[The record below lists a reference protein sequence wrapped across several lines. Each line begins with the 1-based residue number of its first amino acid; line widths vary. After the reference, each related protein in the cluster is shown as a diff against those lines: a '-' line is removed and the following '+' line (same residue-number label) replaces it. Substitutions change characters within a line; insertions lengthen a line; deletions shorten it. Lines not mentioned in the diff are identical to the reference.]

1 MKTSLFFSVVAFFCL
16 GPGLAAELY
25 GKVIPE
31 SADVELWS
39 QSAANAEGAVVELL
53 YRSDVNA
60 LVLALRQSS
69 GERRYLYH
77 RDSVVAYPA
86 SPKATG
92 FTDELLWLSS
102 DTFACVSSGRISWYA
117 LYYIQSMD
125 DAPRTLRVWKEVEGC
140 YHFRLEWQVQ
150 EGKLIGSWK
159 GKPCVTISPPS
170 LLAGDIK

>member
-16 GPGLAAELY
+16 GSGLAAEID

-77 RDSVVAYPA
+77 LPY
-86 SPKATG
+86 
-92 FTDELLWLSS
+92 
-102 DTFACVSSGRISWYA
+102 
-117 LYYIQSMD
+117 Q
-125 DAPRTLRVWKEVEGC
+125 
-140 YHFRLEWQVQ
+140 H
-150 EGKLIGSWK
+150 
-159 GKPCVTISPPS
+159 
-170 LLAGDIK
+170 